1 MGLGGGRVAAEAGGT
16 SGSRVVGGMVRVG
29 ENTPSP
35 SHQGWDRWTDTG
47 FSGHLI
53 WNLTQDPLFCP
64 QLALR
69 IPVFSFRGT
78 SMSRRLMHRPF
89 E

>member
-1 MGLGGGRVAAEAGGT
+1 MGLRGGGIAAEAGGT
-16 SGSRVVGGMVRVG
+16 SGSRVVREMVRVG
-29 ENTPSP
+29 ETIPR
-35 SHQGWDRWTDTG
+35 HQGWDRGIDTG

-64 QLALR
+64 QLVLR
-69 IPVFSFRGT
+69 IPVSSFLGT

>member
-1 MGLGGGRVAAEAGGT
+1 MGLGGGGVAVEAGGT
-16 SGSRVVGGMVRVG
+16 SGIRVVGGMVRVE
-29 ENTPSP
+29 ENTPR
-35 SHQGWDRWTDTG
+35 HQGWDRGTDTG

-69 IPVFSFRGT
+69 ILVFSFLGT
-78 SMSRRLMHRPF
+78 SMSQRHRPV